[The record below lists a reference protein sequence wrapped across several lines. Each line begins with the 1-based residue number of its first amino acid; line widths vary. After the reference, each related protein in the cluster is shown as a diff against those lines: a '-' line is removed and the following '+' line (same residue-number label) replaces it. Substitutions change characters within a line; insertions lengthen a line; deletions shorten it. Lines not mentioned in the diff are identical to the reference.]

1 MASLESCI
9 CAYPGGQAVKL
20 YKDHYEVVIIGAGL
34 AGLACALSLQKAGI
48 KDILILEKNLLPGG
62 LATSFV
68 RNGFEIET
76 TLHELMGVGTEE
88 KPGTTERL
96 FREMGIQIDWLRVPE
111 CYRLSVPEERIDVTL
126 HDGYERA
133 AREIDE
139 ACPGAYET
147 VLEFLRF
154 SRRLC
159 DVMNKFG
166 GKSGSR
172 GSLRGTV
179 DFLRMIGYSAD
190 EAMTAFGLPE
200 RAKKLLTPYWLYLG
214 NKLEDLPFVIYAF
227 LLAEYFEGSHIPK
240 GFSYEM
246 GIRMAERAE
255 KNGAQIEYR
264 QPVEKILVKEGKVY
278 GVRTARGDE
287 IHCSMVVSGAYPD
300 KVYTEMIEPLS
311 EVPEAA
317 VSFVNARQL
326 SLTPVSVYMILEGTP
341 EELGFTSY
349 CTISSDTMDTAE
361 LFENLGQLGEPYQY
375 LTSVCLNLANPEC
388 VPHGYTQFSITVLP
402 RIDVFS
408 GVKEEEYY
416 SLKRKLADELIGTFI
431 SQTGIPDFRNRIV
444 EIEVGTPMTA
454 SRYVGAFKGCVYGYL
469 HTMSDHV
476 VARTLAG
483 KKEHFIKGLVF
494 AGAHSAA
501 GDGLAPALTNGT
513 EAAKEV
519 LRLIS

>member
-1 MASLESCI
+1 M
-9 CAYPGGQAVKL
+9 KF
-20 YKDHYEVVIIGAGL
+20 YKDHYEAVIIGAGL

-48 KDILILEKNLLPGG
+48 NDILILEKNNLPGG
-62 LATSFV
+62 LATTFV
-68 RNGFEIET
+68 RNGFEFEA

-88 KPGTTERL
+88 RPGTTGRL
-96 FREMGIQIDWLRVPE
+96 FQEMGVPVEWLRVPE
-111 CYRLSVPEERIDVTL
+111 CYRLSVPDEGIDVTL

-139 ACPGAYET
+139 ACPGSYES
-147 VLEFLRF
+147 VLEFFRF

-159 DVMNKFG
+159 DVMNMLG
-166 GKSGSR
+166 GKPGSR
-172 GSLRGTV
+172 GTLRGTV
-179 DFLRMIGYSAD
+179 EFARMIRYSAD

-200 RAKKLLTPYWLYLG
+200 RARKLLSPYWLYLG
-214 NKLEDLPFVIYAF
+214 NKLEDLPFVIYAL
-227 LLAEYFEGSHIPK
+227 LLAEYFEGSHIAK

-255 KNGAQIEYR
+255 MNGAQIEYR
-264 QPVEKILVKEGKVY
+264 QPVEKILVKEGKVC

-287 IHCSMVVSGAYPD
+287 ICCDTVVSGAYPD
-300 KVYTEMIEPLS
+300 KVYTKMIEPLS

-317 VSFVNARQL
+317 LRLVNAKQL
-326 SLTPVSVYMILEGTP
+326 SLTPLSVYLILEGTP

-361 LFENLGQLGEPYQY
+361 LFENLGQLGQPYRY

-388 VPHGYTQFSITVLP
+388 VPQGYTQFSITVLP

-416 SLKRKLADELIGTFI
+416 SLKRKLADELIGTFLR
-431 SQTGIPDFRNRIV
+431 QTGVPDFRNRIV

-454 SRYVGAFKGCVYGYL
+454 SRYFGAFKGCVYGYL
-469 HTMSDHV
+469 HSMSDHV

-494 AGAHSAA
+494 AGAHCAD

-513 EAAKEV
+513 NAAKEV
-519 LRLIS
+519 LRIR